1 MSEKK
6 HNGTKLAV
14 LLMVLVM
21 LIGATIGGTLAW
33 LIANTD
39 PVVNTFTVGNITI
52 TLDEAAI
59 AEANRSSIKMVP
71 GTEIA
76 KDPKVT
82 VKANSEACWLFI
94 KVETAG
100 NVVLGHGAA
109 DADTYIT
116 YEIGTNDSACK
127 WEQLMNGS
135 EAVPGVYYMPVSA
148 ATADQEFQVLAGNIV
163 KVPSTVTKAMMD
175 ALTAGT
181 TTTPKLTFT
190 AYAVQQANGSGTF
203 DALAAWNIAMGL
215 NPDGTQ
221 IPPANP

>member
-1 MSEKK
+1 MSKKK

-52 TLDEAAI
+52 TLDEDAI

-71 GTEIA
+71 GTDID

-82 VKANSEACWLFI
+82 VKANSEPCWLFI

-100 NVVLGHGAA
+100 NVVLGHDAA
-109 DADTYIT
+109 SADTYIT
-116 YEIGTNDSACK
+116 YEIDTSK
-127 WEQLMNGS
+127 WTQLMNAGA
-135 EAVPGVYYMPVSA
+135 AVEGVYYMSVSA
-148 ATADQEFQVLAGNIV
+148 ATADQEFEVLAGNIV
-163 KVPSTVTKAMMD
+163 NVPSTVTKAMMD

-181 TTTPKLTFT
+181 DTAPKLTFT
-190 AYAVQQANGSGTF
+190 AYAVQKANGSGTF
-203 DALAAWNIAMGL
+203 DALEAWNIAMGL
-215 NPDGTQ
+215 NPDGT
-221 IPPANP
+221 